1 MLGVIKPGEYD
12 LGVIAHTLS
21 SPFNCD
27 FLGEPVTFSR
37 LALVSEK
44 LDLTASVENLIWT
57 SGV

>member
-1 MLGVIKPGEYD
+1 MLGVIKPEEYD
-12 LGVIAHTLS
+12 LGVTAHTLS

-27 FLGEPVTFSR
+27 FLGEPVAFSR

-44 LDLTASVENLIWT
+44 LDLTTSVENLIWT